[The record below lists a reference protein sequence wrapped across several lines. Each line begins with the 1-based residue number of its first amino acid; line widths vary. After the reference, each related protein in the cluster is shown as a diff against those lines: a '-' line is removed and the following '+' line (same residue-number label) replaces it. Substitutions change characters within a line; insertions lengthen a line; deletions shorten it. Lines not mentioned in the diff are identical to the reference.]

1 MMSLP
6 TTPSFRLDN
15 KIALITGGS
24 SGIGLGCS
32 IALAEA
38 GAHVVLAARNT
49 KNLHAAVD
57 AIKEKKLS
65 AEMMAIDLSDINSI
79 TESINQKGPFDILV
93 NSAGLGRHSPSIDT
107 RVKDFDDVMNVNL
120 RGAYFVT
127 QAVAKG
133 LIKAKKPGSLVNISS
148 QMGHVGGID
157 RAVYSASKHAVE
169 GFTKAMAIEW
179 GAHQIRI
186 NTICPTF
193 IRTPLTQSTFDNPER
208 KKWIEEKIKLGRV
221 GEVEDVMGAVV
232 FLASEASSMITG
244 SALMIDGGWTAD

>member
-1 MMSLP
+1 MNLP
-6 TTPSFRLDN
+6 TSPSFRLDN
-15 KIALITGGS
+15 KTALITGAS
-24 SGIGLGCS
+24 SGIGLGCA

-38 GAHVVLAARNT
+38 GAHVVLAARNL
-49 KNLHAAVD
+49 KKLDEAVD
-57 AIKEKKLS
+57 AINKKKLS
-65 AEMMAIDLSDINSI
+65 AEMMAIDLSDVSSI
-79 TESINQKGPFDILV
+79 TESIDQKGPFDILV
-93 NSAGLGRHSPSIDT
+93 NSAGLGRHAPSLNT
-107 RVKDFDDVMNVNL
+107 SAEDFDDVMNVNL

-127 QAVAKG
+127 QAVARG
-133 LIKAKKPGSLVNISS
+133 LVKAKKPGSLVNISS

-179 GAHQIRI
+179 GKHQIRV

-208 KKWIEEKIKLGRV
+208 QKWIEEKIKLGRV